1 MATLKHL
8 GSKNA
13 DYGAAE
19 QYLLFEH
26 DEFTMKPVL
35 DENGRLI
42 PREDYR
48 LSTLNCGGED
58 FAVACMRANLRY
70 GKNQRRE
77 DVKSHHYIIS
87 FDPRDGPDNGLTVD
101 RAQAL
106 GEKFCAQHFPGHQ
119 ALVCTHPDGHNH
131 SGNIHVHIVI
141 NSLRIEEVPFLP
153 YMDRPADTKAGC
165 KHRCTDAALRYFK
178 SEVMEMCHREGLY
191 QIDLLNG
198 SKNRVTD
205 REYWAQKKGQA
216 ALDKQN
222 APMIADGITPRQTK
236 FETNKEKL
244 RQTIRA
250 ALSAA
255 TSFEDFSSLLLRE
268 GVTVKESRGR
278 LSYLTPDRTKPIT
291 ARKLGDDFD
300 RAAVFAVLE
309 QNAARAAEKPA
320 AIPEYPRHGKTGIQP
335 AKAPQTAPKLVG
347 ASSISFASPQAGKLT
362 HSAASPLPTKPDGF
376 AGAPSVQRLVDIE
389 QKKAEGKGR
398 GYERWATMHNLK
410 QMAATLNVYQ
420 EYGFTSPEQLEA
432 AVDTAYQEMRQTSGK
447 LKTLETKLQGKK
459 ELQQQV
465 LAYAKTK
472 PARDGLKAQKSEK
485 ARAAYR
491 QANESDFI
499 IADAAVRYFKAHG
512 ITKLPARK
520 ALQAEIEQLIS
531 EKDGLY
537 NTYHE
542 QKQRFK
548 ELQTVKRNID
558 QILRRDEPHR
568 RKEQSHER

>member
-1 MATLKHL
+1 MAILKHIS
-8 GSKNA
+8 SKNA
-13 DYGAAE
+13 DYGDAE
-19 QYLLFEH
+19 KYLTFEH
-26 DEFTMKPVL
+26 DEFTMKPTL
-35 DENGRLI
+35 DADGRLI
-42 PREDYR
+42 PRADYR
-48 LSTLNCGGED
+48 ISSLNCDGED
-58 FAVACMRANLRY
+58 FAVACMRSNLRY
-70 GKNQRRE
+70 GKNQKRE

-101 RAQAL
+101 RAQEL
-106 GEKFCAQHFPGHQ
+106 GEKFCREHFPGHQ
-119 ALVCTHPDGHNH
+119 ALICTHPDGHNH

-141 NSLRIEEVPFLP
+141 NSLRIEDVPFLP

-222 APMIADGITPRQTK
+222 APMIAGGITPRQTK

-244 RQTIRA
+244 RQTIRKALATA
-250 ALSAA
+250 A
-255 TSFEDFSSLLLRE
+255 SFDEFSSLLLQE

-309 QNAARAAEKPA
+309 QNAARAAEAPA
-320 AIPEYPRHGKTGIQP
+320 RSPDPPRTIKDRLQVARAEI
-335 AKAPQTAPKLVG
+335 AAPK
-347 ASSISFASPQAGKLT
+347 Q
-362 HSAASPLPTKPDGF
+362 DG
-376 AGAPSVQRLVDIE
+376 VQRLVDIE
-389 QKKAEGKGR
+389 QKMAEGKGR
-398 GYERWATMHNLK
+398 GYERWAKIHNLK
-410 QMAATLNVYQ
+410 QAAKTLSVYQ
-420 EYGFTSPEQLEA
+420 QYGFTSPEQLEA
-432 AVDTAYQEMRQTSGK
+432 AVDTAYQKMRQTSGE
-447 LKTLETKLQGKK
+447 LKALETKLQGKK
-459 ELQQQV
+459 KLQRQV
-465 LAYAKTK
+465 LAYAQTK
-472 PARDGLKAQKSEK
+472 AARDGLRAQKSEK

-491 QANESDFI
+491 QAHESDFI
-499 IADAAVRYFKAHG
+499 IADAAARYFKAHG

-558 QILRRDEPHR
+558 QILRREEPHR

>member
-1 MATLKHL
+1 MTLLATFKHIS
-8 GSKNA
+8 SKNA

-19 QYLLFEH
+19 AYLTFEH
-26 DEFTMKPVL
+26 DEFTMKPTL

-48 LSTLNCGGED
+48 ISSLNCGGED

-70 GKNQRRE
+70 EKNQKRE

-87 FDPRDGPDNGLTVD
+87 FDPRDGTDNGLTVD
-101 RAQAL
+101 RAQEL
-106 GEKFCAQHFPGHQ
+106 GEQFCKEHFPGHQ
-119 ALVCTHPDGHNH
+119 ALICTHPDGHNH

-141 NSLRIEEVPFLP
+141 NSLRIYEVPLLP
-153 YMDRPADTKAGC
+153 YMDRPADTREGC
-165 KHRCTDAALRYFK
+165 KHRCTNAAMEYFK

-222 APMIADGITPRQTK
+222 APMIAGGITPRQTK

-244 RQTIRA
+244 RQTIRKALATA
-250 ALSAA
+250 A
-255 TSFEDFSSLLLRE
+255 SFDEFSSLLLRE
-268 GVTVKESRGR
+268 GVAVKESRGR

-300 RAAVFAVLE
+300 RAAVLAVLE
-309 QNAARAAEKPA
+309 QNAARAAEKAA
-320 AIPEYPRHGKTGIQP
+320 AIPEYQRHGKTGIQP
-335 AKAPQTAPKLVG
+335 TKAPQTAPN
-347 ASSISFASPQAGKLT
+347 
-362 HSAASPLPTKPDGF
+362 
-376 AGAPSVQRLVDIE
+376 VQRLVDIE

-432 AVDTAYQEMRQTSGK
+432 AVDTAYQEMRQTSGE
-447 LKTLETKLQGKK
+447 LKALETKLQGKK

-491 QANESDFI
+491 QAHESDFI
-499 IADAAVRYFKAHG
+499 IADAAARYFREHG

-520 ALQAEIEQLIS
+520 ALQDEIEQLVS
-531 EKDGLY
+531 KKSGLY

-542 QKQRFK
+542 QKQRYT

-558 QILRRDEPHR
+558 QILRREEPRR
-568 RKEQSHER
+568 RKEQIHER

>member
-1 MATLKHL
+1 MATLKHIN
-8 GSKNA
+8 SKNA

-35 DENGRLI
+35 DETGRLI

-70 GKNQRRE
+70 EKNQRRE

-101 RAQAL
+101 RAQEL
-106 GEKFCAQHFPGHQ
+106 GEKFCAEHFPGHQ

-222 APMIADGITPRQTK
+222 APMIAGGITPRQTK

-244 RQTIRA
+244 RQTLRKALATA
-250 ALSAA
+250 A
-255 TSFEDFSSLLLRE
+255 SFDEFSSLLLRE

-291 ARKLGDDFD
+291 ARKLGGDFD
-300 RAAVFAVLE
+300 RTAVLAVLE
-309 QNAARAAEKPA
+309 QNAQRGVTVRYTPQNQAARAAEQTA
-320 AIPEYPRHGKTGIQP
+320 AIPEYLHAGKGRLQGEKTGKIDPRQ
-335 AKAPQTAPKLVG
+335 
-347 ASSISFASPQAGKLT
+347 
-362 HSAASPLPTKPDGF
+362 D
-376 AGAPSVQRLVDIE
+376 SVQRLVDIE
-389 QKKAEGKGR
+389 QKMAEGKGK
-398 GYERWATMHNLK
+398 GYERWAKIHNLK
-410 QMAATLNVYQ
+410 QAAKTLTIYQ
-420 EYGFTSPEQLEA
+420 QYGFSSPEQLEA
-432 AVDTAYQEMRQTSGK
+432 AVATAYQEMRQTSGE
-447 LKTLETKLQGKK
+447 LKALETKLQGKK
-459 ELQQQV
+459 KLQRQV
-465 LAYAKTK
+465 LAYAQTK
-472 PARDGLKAQKSEK
+472 AARDGLRAQKSEK

-491 QANESDFI
+491 QAHESDFI
-499 IADAAVRYFKAHG
+499 IADAAARYFKAHG

>member
-1 MATLKHL
+1 MKLLATFKHIS
-8 GSKNA
+8 SKNA

-19 QYLLFEH
+19 AYLTFEH
-26 DEFTMKPVL
+26 DEFTMKPTL
-35 DENGRLI
+35 DENGRLV
-42 PREDYR
+42 PREGYR
-48 LSTLNCGGED
+48 LATLNCGEED
-58 FAVACMRANLRY
+58 FAVACLRSNLRY
-70 GKNQRRE
+70 GKNQKRE

-87 FDPRDGPDNGLTVD
+87 FDPRDGTDNGLTVD
-101 RAQAL
+101 KAQSL
-106 GEKFCAQHFPGHQ
+106 GEEFCNEHFPGHQ
-119 ALVCTHPDGHNH
+119 AIVCTHPDGHNH

-141 NSLRIEEVPFLP
+141 NSLRIEAVPLLP
-153 YMDRPADTKAGC
+153 YMDRPADTKDGC
-165 KHRCTDAALRYFK
+165 KHRCTDAAMNYLK
-178 SEVMEMCHREGLY
+178 AEVMEMCHEAGLY
-191 QIDLLNG
+191 QMDLLHG
-198 SKNRVTD
+198 SKERVTE

-216 ALDKQN
+216 ALDKAN
-222 APMIADGITPRQTK
+222 APMIADGITHRQTK

-244 RQTIRA
+244 RQTLRKALATA
-250 ALSAA
+250 A
-255 TSFEDFSSLLLRE
+255 SFDEFSSLLLQE

-309 QNAARAAEKPA
+309 QNAARAAEAPA
-320 AIPEYPRHGKTGIQP
+320 RSPDPPRTIKDRLQVARAEI
-335 AKAPQTAPKLVG
+335 AAPK
-347 ASSISFASPQAGKLT
+347 Q
-362 HSAASPLPTKPDGF
+362 DG
-376 AGAPSVQRLVDIE
+376 VQRLVDIE
-389 QKKAEGKGR
+389 QKMAEGKGR
-398 GYERWATMHNLK
+398 GYERWAKIHNLK
-410 QMAATLNVYQ
+410 QAAKTLSVYQ
-420 EYGFTSPEQLEA
+420 QYGFTSPEQLEA
-432 AVDTAYQEMRQTSGK
+432 AVDTAYQKMRQTSGE
-447 LKTLETKLQGKK
+447 LKALETKLQGKK
-459 ELQQQV
+459 KLQRQV
-465 LAYAKTK
+465 LAYAQTK
-472 PARDGLKAQKSEK
+472 AARDGLRAQKSEK

-491 QANESDFI
+491 QAHESDFI
-499 IADAAVRYFKAHG
+499 IADAAARYFKAHG

>member
-1 MATLKHL
+1 MATLKHIN
-8 GSKNA
+8 SKNA

-35 DENGRLI
+35 DETGRLI

-70 GKNQRRE
+70 EKNQRRE

-106 GEKFCAQHFPGHQ
+106 GEQFCKEHFPGHQ

-222 APMIADGITPRQTK
+222 APMIAGGITPRQTK

-268 GVTVKESRGR
+268 GVAVKESRGR

-300 RAAVFAVLE
+300 RAAVLAVLE
-309 QNAARAAEKPA
+309 QNAARAAEKA
-320 AIPEYPRHGKTGIQP
+320 TAIPEYPRHGKTGIQP
-335 AKAPQTAPKLVG
+335 VKAPQSAPK
-347 ASSISFASPQAGKLT
+347 Q
-362 HSAASPLPTKPDGF
+362 DG
-376 AGAPSVQRLVDIE
+376 VQRLVDIE
-389 QKKAEGKGR
+389 QKMAEGKGK
-398 GYERWATMHNLK
+398 GYEHWAKIHNIK
-410 QMAATLNVYQ
+410 QMAKTLNVYQ
-420 EYGFTSPEQLEA
+420 QYGFTSPEQLEA
-432 AVDTAYQEMRQTSGK
+432 AFDTAYEEMRQTSGE

-472 PARDGLKAQKSEK
+472 PVRDGLKAQKSPK
-485 ARAAYR
+485 AREAYR
-491 QANESDFI
+491 QAHESDFI

-512 ITKLPARK
+512 ITRLPARK
-520 ALQAEIEQLIS
+520 ALQDEIEQLVS
-531 EKDGLY
+531 KKSGLY

-558 QILRRDEPHR
+558 QILRREEPRR

>member
-58 FAVACMRANLRY
+58 FAVACMRSNLRY
-70 GKNQRRE
+70 EKNQRRE

-106 GEKFCAQHFPGHQ
+106 GEQFCKEHFPGHQ

-222 APMIADGITPRQTK
+222 APMIAGGITPRQTK

-244 RQTIRA
+244 RQTLRKALATA
-250 ALSAA
+250 A
-255 TSFEDFSSLLLRE
+255 SFDEFSSLLLQE

-309 QNAARAAEKPA
+309 QNAARAAEAPA
-320 AIPEYPRHGKTGIQP
+320 RSPDPPRTIKDRLQVARAEI
-335 AKAPQTAPKLVG
+335 AAPK
-347 ASSISFASPQAGKLT
+347 Q
-362 HSAASPLPTKPDGF
+362 DG
-376 AGAPSVQRLVDIE
+376 VQRLVDIE
-389 QKKAEGKGR
+389 QKMAEGKGR
-398 GYERWATMHNLK
+398 GYERWAKIHNLK
-410 QMAATLNVYQ
+410 QAAKTLTIYQ
-420 EYGFTSPEQLEA
+420 QYGFSSPEQLEA
-432 AVDTAYQEMRQTSGK
+432 AVATAYQEMRQTSGE
-447 LKTLETKLQGKK
+447 LKALETKLQGKK
-459 ELQQQV
+459 KLQRQV
-465 LAYAKTK
+465 LAYAQTK
-472 PARDGLKAQKSEK
+472 AARDGLRAQKSEK

-491 QANESDFI
+491 QAHESDFI
-499 IADAAVRYFKAHG
+499 IADAAARYFKAHG

>member
-1 MATLKHL
+1 MATLKHIN
-8 GSKNA
+8 SKNA

-35 DENGRLI
+35 DETGRLI

-70 GKNQRRE
+70 EKNQRRE

-101 RAQAL
+101 RAQEL
-106 GEKFCAQHFPGHQ
+106 GEKFCAEHFPGHQ

-141 NSLRIEEVPFLP
+141 NSLRIYEVPLLP
-153 YMDRPADTKAGC
+153 YMDRPADTREGC
-165 KHRCTDAALRYFK
+165 KHRCTNAAMEYFK

-222 APMIADGITPRQTK
+222 APMIAGGITPRQTK

-244 RQTIRA
+244 RQTLRKALATA
-250 ALSAA
+250 A
-255 TSFEDFSSLLLRE
+255 SFDEFSSLLLQE

-309 QNAARAAEKPA
+309 QNAARAAEAPA
-320 AIPEYPRHGKTGIQP
+320 RSPDPPRTIKDRLQVARAEI
-335 AKAPQTAPKLVG
+335 AAPK
-347 ASSISFASPQAGKLT
+347 Q
-362 HSAASPLPTKPDGF
+362 DG
-376 AGAPSVQRLVDIE
+376 VQRLVDIE
-389 QKKAEGKGR
+389 QKMAEGKGR

-432 AVDTAYQEMRQTSGK
+432 AVDTAYQEMRQTSGE

-499 IADAAVRYFKAHG
+499 IVDAAARYFREHG

-520 ALQAEIEQLIS
+520 ALQDEIEQLVS
-531 EKDGLY
+531 KKSGLY
-537 NTYHE
+537 NTYHA

-558 QILRRDEPHR
+558 QILRREEPRR

>member
-1 MATLKHL
+1 MATLKHIN
-8 GSKNA
+8 SKNA

-58 FAVACMRANLRY
+58 FAVACMRSNLRY
-70 GKNQRRE
+70 EKNQRRE

-106 GEKFCAQHFPGHQ
+106 GEQFCKEHFPGHQ

-153 YMDRPADTKAGC
+153 YMDRPADTKVGC

-222 APMIADGITPRQTK
+222 APMIADSITPRQTK

-244 RQTIRA
+244 RQTLRKALATA
-250 ALSAA
+250 A
-255 TSFEDFSSLLLRE
+255 SFDEFSSLLLQE

-309 QNAARAAEKPA
+309 QNAARAAEAPA
-320 AIPEYPRHGKTGIQP
+320 RSPDPPRTIKDRLQVARAEI
-335 AKAPQTAPKLVG
+335 AAPK
-347 ASSISFASPQAGKLT
+347 Q
-362 HSAASPLPTKPDGF
+362 DG
-376 AGAPSVQRLVDIE
+376 VQRLVDIE
-389 QKKAEGKGR
+389 QKMAEGKGR
-398 GYERWATMHNLK
+398 GYERWAKIHNLK
-410 QMAATLNVYQ
+410 QAAKTLSVYQ
-420 EYGFTSPEQLEA
+420 QYGFTSPEQLEA
-432 AVDTAYQEMRQTSGK
+432 AVDTAYQKMRQTSGE
-447 LKTLETKLQGKK
+447 LKALETKLQGKR
-459 ELQQQV
+459 ELRQQV

-472 PARDGLKAQKSEK
+472 PIREGLKAQKSEK

-499 IADAAVRYFKAHG
+499 IAEAAARYFKAQG
-512 ITKLPARK
+512 LTKLPGRK

-542 QKQRFK
+542 QKQRFR

-558 QILRRDEPHR
+558 QILRREEPHR

>member
-1 MATLKHL
+1 MTLLATFKHIS
-8 GSKNA
+8 SKNA

-19 QYLLFEH
+19 AYLTFEH
-26 DEFTMKPVL
+26 DEFTMKPTL

-48 LSTLNCGGED
+48 ISSLNCGGED

-70 GKNQRRE
+70 EKNQKRE

-87 FDPRDGPDNGLTVD
+87 FDPRDGTDNGLTVD
-101 RAQAL
+101 RAQEL
-106 GEKFCAQHFPGHQ
+106 GEQFCKAHFPGHQ

-141 NSLRIEEVPFLP
+141 NSLRIYEVPLLP
-153 YMDRPADTKAGC
+153 YMDRPADTRAGC
-165 KHRCTDAALRYFK
+165 KHRCTNAAMEYFK

-198 SKNRVTD
+198 SKERITE
-205 REYWAQKKGQA
+205 REYWAAKKGQL
-216 ALDKQN
+216 ALDKEN
-222 APMIADGITPRQTK
+222 AAREAAGQPTKPTK
-236 FETNKEKL
+236 FETDKAKL
-244 RQTIRA
+244 RRTIRQ
-250 ALSAA
+250 ALSQA
-255 TSFEDFSSLLLRE
+255 TSFDEFSSLLLRE

-309 QNAARAAEKPA
+309 QNAARAAEAPA
-320 AIPEYPRHGKTGIQP
+320 RSPDPPRTIKDRLQVARAEI
-335 AKAPQTAPKLVG
+335 AAPK
-347 ASSISFASPQAGKLT
+347 Q
-362 HSAASPLPTKPDGF
+362 DG
-376 AGAPSVQRLVDIE
+376 VQRLVDIE
-389 QKKAEGKGR
+389 QKMAEGKGR
-398 GYERWATMHNLK
+398 GYERWAKIHNLK
-410 QMAATLNVYQ
+410 QAAKTLSVYQ
-420 EYGFTSPEQLEA
+420 QYGFTSPEQLEA
-432 AVDTAYQEMRQTSGK
+432 AVDTAYQKMRQTSGE
-447 LKTLETKLQGKK
+447 LKALETKLQGKK

-491 QANESDFI
+491 QAHESDFI
-499 IADAAVRYFKAHG
+499 IADAAARYFREHG

-520 ALQAEIEQLIS
+520 ALQDEIEQLVS
-531 EKDGLY
+531 KKSGLY

-542 QKQRFK
+542 QKQRYT

-558 QILRRDEPHR
+558 QILRREEPHR

>member
-1 MATLKHL
+1 MATLKHIN
-8 GSKNA
+8 SKNA

-35 DENGRLI
+35 DETGRLI

-48 LSTLNCGGED
+48 LSTLNCDGED

-70 GKNQRRE
+70 GKNQQRE

-106 GEKFCAQHFPGHQ
+106 GEQFCKEHFPGHQ

-216 ALDKQN
+216 ALDRQN
-222 APMIADGITPRQTK
+222 APMIAGGITPRQTK

-244 RQTIRA
+244 RQTIGQALATA
-250 ALSAA
+250 A
-255 TSFEDFSSLLLRE
+255 SFDEFSSLLLRE
-268 GVTVKESRGR
+268 GVSVKESRGR

-309 QNAARAAEKPA
+309 QNAARATEKAA

-335 AKAPQTAPKLVG
+335 TKAPQTAPKLVG

-362 HSAASPLPTKPDGF
+362 HSAASPLPAKPDGF

-389 QKKAEGKGR
+389 KKLAEGKGR
-398 GYERWATMHNLK
+398 GYEHWAKIHNLK
-410 QMAATLNVYQ
+410 QAAKTLSVYQ
-420 EYGFTSPEQLEA
+420 QYGFTSPEQLEA
-432 AVDTAYQEMRQTSGK
+432 AVDTAYQEMRQTSGE
-447 LKTLETKLQGKK
+447 LKALETKLQGKK
-459 ELQQQV
+459 ELQRQV

-491 QANESDFI
+491 QAHESDFI
-499 IADAAVRYFKAHG
+499 IADAAARYFKAHG

-520 ALQAEIEQLIS
+520 ALRDEIEQLVS
-531 EKDGLY
+531 KKSGLY

-542 QKQRFK
+542 QKQRYA

-558 QILRRDEPHR
+558 QILRREEPRR

>member
-1 MATLKHL
+1 MATFKHIS
-8 GSKNA
+8 SKNA

-19 QYLLFEH
+19 AYLTFEH
-26 DEFTMKPVL
+26 DEFTMKPTL

-48 LSTLNCGGED
+48 ISSLNCGGED

-70 GKNQRRE
+70 EKNQKRE

-87 FDPRDGPDNGLTVD
+87 FDPRDGTDNGLTVD
-101 RAQAL
+101 RAQEL
-106 GEKFCAQHFPGHQ
+106 GEQFCKEHFPGHQ

-141 NSLRIEEVPFLP
+141 NSLRIYEVPLLP
-153 YMDRPADTKAGC
+153 YMDRPADTRAGC
-165 KHRCTDAALRYFK
+165 KHRCTNAAMEYFK

-198 SKNRVTD
+198 SKERITE
-205 REYWAQKKGQA
+205 REYWAAKKGQL
-216 ALDKQN
+216 ALDKEN
-222 APMIADGITPRQTK
+222 AVREAAGQPTKPTK
-236 FETNKEKL
+236 FETDKAKL
-244 RQTIRA
+244 RRTIRQ
-250 ALSAA
+250 ALSQAG
-255 TSFEDFSSLLLRE
+255 SFDEFSSLLLRE

-309 QNAARAAEKPA
+309 QNAARAAEAPA
-320 AIPEYPRHGKTGIQP
+320 RSPDPPRTIKDRLQVARAEI
-335 AKAPQTAPKLVG
+335 AAPK
-347 ASSISFASPQAGKLT
+347 Q
-362 HSAASPLPTKPDGF
+362 DG
-376 AGAPSVQRLVDIE
+376 VQRLVDIE
-389 QKKAEGKGR
+389 QKMAEGKGR
-398 GYERWATMHNLK
+398 GYERWAKIHNLK
-410 QMAATLNVYQ
+410 QAAKTLSVYQ
-420 EYGFTSPEQLEA
+420 QYGFTSPEQLEA
-432 AVDTAYQEMRQTSGK
+432 AVDTAYQKMRQTSGE
-447 LKTLETKLQGKK
+447 LKALETKLQGKK
-459 ELQQQV
+459 KLQRQV
-465 LAYAKTK
+465 LAYAQTK
-472 PARDGLKAQKSEK
+472 AARDGLRAQKSEK

-491 QANESDFI
+491 QAHESDFI
-499 IADAAVRYFKAHG
+499 IADAAARYFKAHG

>member
-1 MATLKHL
+1 M
-8 GSKNA
+8 
-13 DYGAAE
+13 
-19 QYLLFEH
+19 
-26 DEFTMKPVL
+26 
-35 DENGRLI
+35 
-42 PREDYR
+42 
-48 LSTLNCGGED
+48 
-58 FAVACMRANLRY
+58 
-70 GKNQRRE
+70 
-77 DVKSHHYIIS
+77 
-87 FDPRDGPDNGLTVD
+87 
-101 RAQAL
+101 
-106 GEKFCAQHFPGHQ
+106 
-119 ALVCTHPDGHNH
+119 
-131 SGNIHVHIVI
+131 
-141 NSLRIEEVPFLP
+141 
-153 YMDRPADTKAGC
+153 
-165 KHRCTDAALRYFK
+165 RYFK

-222 APMIADGITPRQTK
+222 APMIAGGITPRQTK

-255 TSFEDFSSLLLRE
+255 ASFEDFSSLLLRE

-300 RAAVFAVLE
+300 RAAVLAVLE
-309 QNAARAAEKPA
+309 QSAARAAEKAA
-320 AIPEYPRHGKTGIQP
+320 AIPEYPRHGETGIQP
-335 AKAPQTAPKLVG
+335 TKAPQT
-347 ASSISFASPQAGKLT
+347 T
-362 HSAASPLPTKPDGF
+362 TKQDG
-376 AGAPSVQRLVDIE
+376 VQRLVDIE
-389 QKKAEGKGR
+389 QKMAEGKGR
-398 GYERWATMHNLK
+398 GYERWAKIHNLK
-410 QMAATLNVYQ
+410 QAAKTLSVYQ
-420 EYGFTSPEQLEA
+420 QYGFTSPEQLEA
-432 AVDTAYQEMRQTSGK
+432 AVDTAYQKMRQTSGK
-447 LKTLETKLQGKK
+447 LKTLETELQGKK

-472 PARDGLKAQKSEK
+472 PARDGLRAQKSEK

-491 QANESDFI
+491 QAHESDFI
-499 IADAAVRYFKAHG
+499 IADAAARYFKAHG

-558 QILRRDEPHR
+558 QILRREEPHR

>member
-1 MATLKHL
+1 MATFKHIS
-8 GSKNA
+8 SKNA

-19 QYLLFEH
+19 AYLTFEH
-26 DEFTMKPVL
+26 DEFTMKPTL

-48 LSTLNCGGED
+48 ISSLNCEGED

-70 GKNQRRE
+70 EKNQKRE

-87 FDPRDGPDNGLTVD
+87 FDPRDGTDNGLTVD
-101 RAQAL
+101 WAQEL
-106 GEKFCAQHFPGHQ
+106 GEQFCKEHFPGHQ
-119 ALVCTHPDGHNH
+119 ALICTHPDGHNH

-141 NSLRIEEVPFLP
+141 NSLRIYEVPLLP
-153 YMDRPADTKAGC
+153 YMDRPADTREGC
-165 KHRCTDAALRYFK
+165 KHRCTNAAMEYFK

-198 SKNRVTD
+198 SKNRITD

-244 RQTIRA
+244 RQTIRKALATA
-250 ALSAA
+250 A
-255 TSFEDFSSLLLRE
+255 SFDEFSSLLLRE

-300 RAAVFAVLE
+300 RTAVLAVLE
-309 QNAARAAEKPA
+309 QNAARAIEKAA
-320 AIPEYPRHGKTGIQP
+320 AIPEYPWQEKRGIQP
-335 AKAPQTAPKLVG
+335 AKAPQTAPK
-347 ASSISFASPQAGKLT
+347 Q
-362 HSAASPLPTKPDGF
+362 DG
-376 AGAPSVQRLVDIE
+376 VQRLVDIE
-389 QKKAEGKGR
+389 QKMAEGKGR
-398 GYERWATMHNLK
+398 GYERWAKIHNLK
-410 QMAATLNVYQ
+410 QAAKTLSVYQ
-420 EYGFTSPEQLEA
+420 QYGFTSPEQLEA
-432 AVDTAYQEMRQTSGK
+432 AVDTAYQKMRQTSGE
-447 LKTLETKLQGKK
+447 LKALETKLQGKK
-459 ELQQQV
+459 KLQRQV
-465 LAYAKTK
+465 LAYAQTK

-491 QANESDFI
+491 QAHESDFI
-499 IADAAVRYFKAHG
+499 IADAAARYFKAHG

-548 ELQTVKRNID
+548 ELQTVKRNIN